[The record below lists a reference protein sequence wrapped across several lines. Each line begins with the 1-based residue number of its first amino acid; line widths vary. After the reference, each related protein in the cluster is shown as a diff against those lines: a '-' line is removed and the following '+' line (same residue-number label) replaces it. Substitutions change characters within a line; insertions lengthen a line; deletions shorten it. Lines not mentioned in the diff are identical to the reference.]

1 MNTAKKYDFIS
12 IGAGSSGIYTGLALH
27 TLGLKVLIIDKTDFN
42 IGGDCL
48 NFGCV
53 PSKAL
58 IHISKMA
65 HQAREAQQFGLEISG
80 EIDLQKVMEHV
91 QTRQN
96 VIRAHENA
104 QYFQDKGLDV
114 VLGIAKFADKN
125 TVEVNGEF
133 FTAKRILIATGS
145 SPRVLPIKG
154 LEKVKHFT
162 NESIWDLRNLPK
174 NLLAIGAGAIG
185 VELGQAFARLGT
197 KVTIV
202 DVATRPLMNE
212 EESISEILKARLEK
226 EGIQFHFETTIKEFL
241 DEKTAVLQKKDG
253 SEIHLE
259 MDAVLMA
266 VGRKVNIEGLNL
278 EKAGIQ
284 TENRKIKINS
294 KLRTSNKKVFV
305 CGDVA
310 GQLMFSHGAALHANV
325 LLNNF
330 IIPFKKKVN
339 YDQFSWTT
347 FTSPQVAT
355 FGLSEKTLKE
365 RNISFEKMEL
375 NFHDD
380 DRAVVDSYDDYGKLI
395 LYIKKGLFKK
405 RILGGTMIAPNAGE
419 LIQELILAQNT
430 KMNTKKIFDKVYP
443 YPTASRVNQ
452 QVFVNEFLEKT
463 APKLRGLAQFL
474 YRF

>member
-1 MNTAKKYDFIS
+1 MNTVKKYDFIS
-12 IGAGSSGIYTGLALH
+12 IGAGSSGLYTSIALH
-27 TLGLKVLIIDKTDFN
+27 TLGLKVLVIDKTDYN

-58 IHISKMA
+58 IHISKMV
-65 HQAREAQQFGLEISG
+65 HQAREAQQFGLEVSG
-80 EIDLQKVMEHV
+80 EVDLQKVMEYV
-91 QTRQN
+91 QSRQN
-96 VIRAHENA
+96 VIREHESA
-104 QYFQDKGLDV
+104 GYLEEKGIDV
-114 VLGIAKFADKN
+114 VLGTAKFADKN
-125 TVEVNGEF
+125 TVEVNGDL

-145 SPRVLPIKG
+145 SPRVLPITG
-154 LEKVKHFT
+154 LGKVKVFT
-162 NESIWDLRNLPK
+162 NESIWDLQSLPK
-174 NLLAIGAGAIG
+174 QLLIIGAGAIG
-185 VELGQAFARLGT
+185 VELGQAFQRLGSQ
-197 KVTIV
+197 VNII
-202 DVATRPLMNE
+202 DIANRPLINE
-212 EESISEILKARLEK
+212 EESISEILKTRLEK
-226 EGIQFHFETTIKEFL
+226 EGIQFYFESSVKDFL
-241 DEKTAVLQKKDG
+241 DEETALIQKKDG
-253 SEIHLE
+253 SEIQIK

-266 VGRKVNIEGLNL
+266 VGRKVNIDELDL
-278 EKAGIQ
+278 EKAHIQ
-284 TENRKIKINS
+284 TENGKIKINS
-294 KLRTSNKKVFV
+294 KLQTSNKKVFV

-310 GQLMFSHGAALHANV
+310 GQLMFSHGAALHANI

-330 IIPFKKKVN
+330 IIPLKKKVN

-365 RNISFEKMEL
+365 RNISFEKKEL

-380 DRAVVDSYDDYGKLI
+380 DRAVVDSYDHYGKLI
-395 LYIKKGLFKK
+395 LYIKKGFLKN
-405 RILGGTMIAPNAGE
+405 RILGGTMIAPHAGE

-452 QVFVNEFLEKT
+452 QVFVNDFLEKT
-463 APKLRGLAQFL
+463 APRLRSLAQFL